1 MVVDNVDDR
10 TMFFEQRDD
19 MTTDKC
25 LVEYVPQAAKGS
37 IIYTTRSRDI
47 GIDLASGDEP
57 VKVSPMNIDDGLLML
72 GDKVTRGSTKE
83 EQETLLEEL
92 AYLPLAIS
100 QATAY
105 MVKRRRSIADYIKL
119 LRDESTRTRVLDH
132 RTLHHGRQDRSSES
146 VTRTW
151 WITFQWLKKE
161 NPRSAELLT
170 MMSLLDRQQIPLAL
184 VQDTD
189 EDILDFEEA
198 IGVLDA
204 FSLVHLYSYV
214 QVCDKKVVDALSDY
228 RKDLLK
234 TSSQF
239 CDMHRLVQAST
250 REWLSRPENDRVYV
264 ATKTLVSVS
273 TVFPSVF
280 HEAFFLCRMLYPHAD
295 AVLAYNS
302 SELNFPLGR
311 DEQISSWNFE
321 HRAYLLLYLSKYLRH
336 QEDFALSED
345 RASQSL
351 EIHRRLFGSDECW
364 QTLDSME
371 SLALTIASLG
381 RRAESLETQRKILEG
396 RERLLGPNHHSTL
409 RSLSQIGYHLRSQG
423 EYPEAEMHHR
433 RGLAAT
439 RMLHEVY
446 PDDLDRTDA
455 LVIALTDVANLRLDQ
470 GEFEEAQTLLLEAL
484 ELSRDIFGPGHH
496 SAWETMETLAITFG
510 QLAKYEEA
518 HALLDEVLSGRRKGC
533 GETHCATLTT
543 RSRYALLLAREGK
556 YALAEEEF
564 WSMLGD
570 ETLVNGVRKRVV
582 MNNLGLV
589 LKLQKKYGEAE
600 HIFKHLLKL
609 QEQASDTMPSVQAH
623 HRPPGSNAA
632 NSRASIATCLEA
644 QGKTDEAEK
653 YLSNPPLPST
663 TEDDVEEA
671 KTLHERSLDMLDG
684 GQYNEAEATA
694 RKELVIRMEHAGLDD
709 NRTQTCLLQIAR
721 ALHGQNPHC
730 DSQSLTRQVL
740 AYRKRVFG
748 CKNIE
753 TQAALKFLAITTLD
767 QGKLEEAEAC
777 YRQLVRWL
785 EYTHSKLYVETV
797 YAREALAEVLGRQRK
812 YPEAEEL
819 CRLNLEV
826 ELHTPIRSEP
836 RLIARAYY
844 NLGYALWDQSHNAE
858 AETYFHH
865 AYDRYVELF
874 GRSDADTTN
883 SLVCLAEVVAEQGK
897 SHEAEE
903 LYLLLGESVALQQ
916 SEDEDSDEEDSDEE
930 DSVGEDSTKETRT
943 KIRD

>member
-1 MVVDNVDDR
+1 MQLVRNWLETRYSLEWLMVVDNVDDR

-161 NPRSAELLT
+161 HPRSAELLT

-184 VQDTD
+184 VQDTG
-189 EDILDFEEA
+189 EDILDFVEA

-214 QVCDKKVVDALSDY
+214 QVCDKKVVDALSNY

-273 TVFPSVF
+273 TVFPSVS
-280 HEAFFLCRMLYPHAD
+280 HEAFFLCRILYPHAD

-311 DEQISSWNFE
+311 DGQISRWNLE

-381 RRAESLETQRKILEG
+381 RRAESLETQRKVLEG

-409 RSLSQIGYHLRSQG
+409 RSLSQIGCHLRSQG
-423 EYPEAEMHHR
+423 EYAEAEMHHR

-518 HALLDEVLSGRRKGC
+518 HALLDEVLSGRRKGM
-533 GETHCATLTT
+533 
-543 RSRYALLLAREGK
+543 
-556 YALAEEEF
+556 
-564 WSMLGD
+564 W
-570 ETLVNGVRKRVV
+570 
-582 MNNLGLV
+582 
-589 LKLQKKYGEAE
+589 
-600 HIFKHLLKL
+600 
-609 QEQASDTMPSVQAH
+609 
-623 HRPPGSNAA
+623 
-632 NSRASIATCLEA
+632 
-644 QGKTDEAEK
+644 
-653 YLSNPPLPST
+653 
-663 TEDDVEEA
+663 
-671 KTLHERSLDMLDG
+671 
-684 GQYNEAEATA
+684 
-694 RKELVIRMEHAGLDD
+694 
-709 NRTQTCLLQIAR
+709 
-721 ALHGQNPHC
+721 
-730 DSQSLTRQVL
+730 
-740 AYRKRVFG
+740 
-748 CKNIE
+748 
-753 TQAALKFLAITTLD
+753 
-767 QGKLEEAEAC
+767 
-777 YRQLVRWL
+777 
-785 EYTHSKLYVETV
+785 
-797 YAREALAEVLGRQRK
+797 
-812 YPEAEEL
+812 
-819 CRLNLEV
+819 
-826 ELHTPIRSEP
+826 
-836 RLIARAYY
+836 
-844 NLGYALWDQSHNAE
+844 
-858 AETYFHH
+858 
-865 AYDRYVELF
+865 
-874 GRSDADTTN
+874 
-883 SLVCLAEVVAEQGK
+883 
-897 SHEAEE
+897 
-903 LYLLLGESVALQQ
+903 
-916 SEDEDSDEEDSDEE
+916 
-930 DSVGEDSTKETRT
+930 
-943 KIRD
+943 

>member
-119 LRDESTRTRVLDH
+119 LRDESTRTRVFDH

-273 TVFPSVF
+273 TVFPSVS
-280 HEAFFLCRMLYPHAD
+280 HEAFFLCRILYPHAD

-381 RRAESLETQRKILEG
+381 RRAESLETQRKVLEG
-396 RERLLGPNHHSTL
+396 RERLLGPNHHCTL

-903 LYLLLGESVALQQ
+903 LYLLLGESVALRQ

>member
-1 MVVDNVDDR
+1 MKS
-10 TMFFEQRDD
+10 F
-19 MTTDKC
+19 
-25 LVEYVPQAAKGS
+25 
-37 IIYTTRSRDI
+37 
-47 GIDLASGDEP
+47 
-57 VKVSPMNIDDGLLML
+57 
-72 GDKVTRGSTKE
+72 
-83 EQETLLEEL
+83 
-92 AYLPLAIS
+92 
-100 QATAY
+100 
-105 MVKRRRSIADYIKL
+105 
-119 LRDESTRTRVLDH
+119 
-132 RTLHHGRQDRSSES
+132 
-146 VTRTW
+146 
-151 WITFQWLKKE
+151 
-161 NPRSAELLT
+161 
-170 MMSLLDRQQIPLAL
+170 
-184 VQDTD
+184 
-189 EDILDFEEA
+189 
-198 IGVLDA
+198 LDA
-204 FSLVHLYSYV
+204 
-214 QVCDKKVVDALSDY
+214 
-228 RKDLLK
+228 
-234 TSSQF
+234 
-239 CDMHRLVQAST
+239 
-250 REWLSRPENDRVYV
+250 
-264 ATKTLVSVS
+264 
-273 TVFPSVF
+273 
-280 HEAFFLCRMLYPHAD
+280 
-295 AVLAYNS
+295 
-302 SELNFPLGR
+302 
-311 DEQISSWNFE
+311 
-321 HRAYLLLYLSKYLRH
+321 
-336 QEDFALSED
+336 
-345 RASQSL
+345 
-351 EIHRRLFGSDECW
+351 
-364 QTLDSME
+364 
-371 SLALTIASLG
+371 
-381 RRAESLETQRKILEG
+381 G
-396 RERLLGPNHHSTL
+396 RE
-409 RSLSQIGYHLRSQG
+409 
-423 EYPEAEMHHR
+423 
-433 RGLAAT
+433 
-439 RMLHEVY
+439 
-446 PDDLDRTDA
+446 
-455 LVIALTDVANLRLDQ
+455 
-470 GEFEEAQTLLLEAL
+470 
-484 ELSRDIFGPGHH
+484 
-496 SAWETMETLAITFG
+496 
-510 QLAKYEEA
+510 
-518 HALLDEVLSGRRKGC
+518 C

-582 MNNLGLV
+582 MNNIGLV

-653 YLSNPPLPST
+653 YRSNPPLPST

-730 DSQSLTRQVL
+730 DSQSLTRQAL

-748 CKNIE
+748 YKNIE

-767 QGKLEEAEAC
+767 QGKFEEAEAC

-785 EYTHSKLYVETV
+785 EYTHSKLDVEAV
-797 YAREALAEVLGRQRK
+797 YAREALAEVLRRQRK

-826 ELHTPIRSEP
+826 ELHIPIRSEP
-836 RLIARAYY
+836 RLIVRAYY

-903 LYLLLGESVALQQ
+903 LYLLLGESVALPQ
-916 SEDEDSDEEDSDEE
+916 SEDEDSDEEDSDEKDSAEEDSNKE